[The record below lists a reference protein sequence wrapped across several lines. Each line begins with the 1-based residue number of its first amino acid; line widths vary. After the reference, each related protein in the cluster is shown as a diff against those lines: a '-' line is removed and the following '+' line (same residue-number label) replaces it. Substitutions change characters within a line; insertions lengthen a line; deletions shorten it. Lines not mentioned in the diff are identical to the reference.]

1 MAIHAKKSGM
11 MISVNIIADEGDR
24 WLIKAIDEKRA
35 KYVSKDG
42 KQGVVFDG
50 YLAIRDA
57 EAWIR
62 EQRKPKVAVLTNAQ
76 IYTLRRMQ
84 NGTEYR
90 VQGNGKRA
98 FERRKEYRVGFDDVN
113 APSIPALI
121 RKGMVEIDPRYT
133 NPNPTSYYPVR
144 LTVLGATTVKAA
156 VIED

>member
-11 MISVNIIADEGDR
+11 MISVMVIDETPADWYIHAR
-24 WLIKAIDEKRA
+24 DEKRP
-35 KYVSKDG
+35 KRISKNG
-42 KQGVVFDG
+42 KQGRVFNSV
-50 YLAIRDA
+50 ADA
-57 EAWIR
+57 EAWVR
-62 EQRKPKVAVLTNAQ
+62 EQRKPKVEVLTNAQ

-113 APSIPALI
+113 APSIPTLI

-133 NPNPTSYYPVR
+133 DPNPTSYYPVR
-144 LTVLGATTVKAA
+144 LTVLGATTVKTAI
-156 VIED
+156 IED